1 MKLIE
6 LLDEKYKHFLKKRDL
21 SLGGHVYRFGGD
33 TYRYANMLDP
43 QLLENILCRDCWI
56 HDMSAEDTHLLM
68 RYFRFCIYY
77 TCKQNLIE
85 DLIVYHM
92 PKTVH
97 KKHLHSIKHSAT
109 ARYKLDDY
117 TRMSFMTGY
126 NVQDI
131 RALLISNA
139 THIYITAKTV
149 YDHFIIGSELFE
161 KMVFDSFGLALMK
174 LIYDQNK
181 NDKYNCLDVDI
192 NSGKITYIPKDK
204 VSLINNYNYSKSKR
218 RQVTT
223 IGKIINYLDPKH
235 EIISKIDVE
244 RISNMF
250 SSISGNNL
258 TLEVWE
264 GDEIKT
270 AYLDVNYSP
279 QGKTAS
285 TLHNSCMRHKKC
297 QSYMNFYKAAHAK
310 IAVLLDKNRNISAR
324 ALLWHIQ
331 DDIYFLDRIY
341 SVSPFLTN
349 VMLNKVRSEYKLEYY
364 KIDSCFFDVKTN
376 KPILE
381 LPKNYIIKSEDLI
394 DYKGK
399 VPYVDT
405 FYYFDRYYGA
415 LYPKKV
421 IYTLHNT
428 NGFLN

>member
-21 SLGGHVYRFGGD
+21 RLDGHVYRFGRD
-33 TYRYANMLDP
+33 AYRYANRLDP
-43 QLLENILCRDCWI
+43 QLLDNILYRDCWI
-56 HDMSAEDTHLLM
+56 HDMNSEDVHLLM

-77 TCKQNLIE
+77 KCKQNLIE
-85 DLIVYHM
+85 NLIVYNV
-92 PKTVH
+92 PKTVY
-97 KKHLHSIKHSAT
+97 KKHEHSIRQNSHLH
-109 ARYKLDDY
+109 YKSSDGICK
-117 TRMSFMTGY
+117 TFTTGY
-126 NVQDI
+126 NVSDI
-131 RALLISNA
+131 NSVLTSNA
-139 THIYITAKTV
+139 IHIHLTAKTV
-149 YDHFIIGSELFE
+149 YDHFIIGSERFE
-161 KMVFDSFGLALMK
+161 KMVCDSFGLILMK
-174 LIYDQNK
+174 LIYDPNK
-181 NDKYNCLDVDI
+181 NDKYNCLDVDT

-235 EIISKIDVE
+235 EIINKIDVE

-250 SSISGNNL
+250 SSVSGSNL

-270 AYLDVNYSP
+270 AYLDVNYSAP
-279 QGKTAS
+279 GKTAS
-285 TLHNSCMRHKKC
+285 TLHKSCMRHKKC
-297 QSYMNFYKAAHAK
+297 QSYMKFYKAAHAK
-310 IAVLLDKNRNISAR
+310 IAVLLDKDRKISAR

-349 VMLNKVRSEYKLEYY
+349 VMLNKVQSEYKLEYY
-364 KIDSCFFDVKTN
+364 KIDGCLFNVKTN
-376 KPILE
+376 KPVLE

-405 FYYFDRYYGA
+405 FYYFDKYYGI
-415 LYPKKV
+415 LYPKKIV
-421 IYTLHNT
+421 YTLHNT